1 MEYGIWLFDLCFFLN
16 SANLICRGTNT
27 LKYFRESFGLRDNG
41 SRLFIYFN
49 ILQEPHPFGG
59 TPLAML
65 AAQCNKISTKT
76 QSPLS
81 DSVSKGFHP
90 WKKPIPGVDAP
101 SPLSLTSQRMPGLN
115 ASMSISSQGLGYSR
129 SNTMQSCAGAYGG
142 DLFYQTSNGNSYAQ
156 NDSCQAVLSQKMY
169 GENGFSGSNLSGMYS
184 RVPGVGGH
192 LYDSWSSYMPSAH
205 AHTLKSDVSGSVNTP
220 SSWWDMHSSPT
231 NWLSDV
237 SVSSSGLHSQISA
250 NYANSD
256 YSLSHAFGSNSSTF
270 PHLLQDTY
278 KSILPSQTDLTQS
291 TVSPFLSRTAAM
303 TSLGTARSQRR
314 YTGRATCD
322 CPNCQEAERLGPAGA
337 HLRKKNIHSCHIP
350 GCGKVYGKTSH
361 LKAHLR

>member
-1 MEYGIWLFDLCFFLN
+1 
-16 SANLICRGTNT
+16 
-27 LKYFRESFGLRDNG
+27 
-41 SRLFIYFN
+41 
-49 ILQEPHPFGG
+49 
-59 TPLAML
+59 ML
-65 AAQCNKISTKT
+65 AAQCNKITTKA
-76 QSPLS
+76 QSSLS
-81 DSVSKGFHP
+81 DGVSKGFHP
-90 WKKPIPGVDAP
+90 WKKPIPGVDTP
-101 SPLSLTSQRMPGLN
+101 SPLSLTSQRMPGFSS
-115 ASMSISSQGLGYSR
+115 SMSISSQGLGYSR
-129 SNTMQSCAGAYGG
+129 SNTMQSCAGTYGG
-142 DLFYQTSNGNSYAQ
+142 DLFYPTSNGNTYAQ
-156 NDSCQAVLSQKMY
+156 NDSCQSVLSQKVY
-169 GENGFSGSNLSGMYS
+169 GDSGFSGSNLSGVYS
-184 RVPGVGGH
+184 RVAGVGGH
-192 LYDSWSSYMPSAH
+192 LYDSWPSYMPSAH
-205 AHTLKSDVSGSVNTP
+205 AHSLKSDGTGSVNSA

-237 SVSSSGLHSQISA
+237 SVSSSGLHPQIS

-278 KSILPSQTDLTQS
+278 KSILPSQNDLGQS
-291 TVSPFLSRTAAM
+291 SVSPFLSRTAAM
-303 TSLGTARSQRR
+303 TSLGSSRSQRR